1 MSIKAIAPFE
11 NLLPWFSYDITT
23 KTFSGF
29 VHEYILELEKV
40 TNLRYHLI
48 LKEFEF
54 IKVKEYERKKRKILK
69 DASVYASIFKTR
81 TSVVPPC
88 SSLDSGR

>member
-11 NLLPWFSYDITT
+11 NLLPWFSYDNTT

-29 VHEYILELEKV
+29 VHDYILELEKV

-48 LKEFEF
+48 LNPICGGVEN
-54 IKVKEYERKKRKILK
+54 IN
-69 DASVYASIFKTR
+69 
-81 TSVVPPC
+81 
-88 SSLDSGR
+88 

>member
-11 NLLPWFSYDITT
+11 NLLPWFSYDNTT

-40 TNLRYHLI
+40 TNLRYYLT
-48 LKEFEF
+48 L
-54 IKVKEYERKKRKILK
+54 
-69 DASVYASIFKTR
+69 SI
-81 TSVVPPC
+81 
-88 SSLDSGR
+88 

>member
-40 TNLRYHLI
+40 TNLRYYLT
-48 LKEFEF
+48 L
-54 IKVKEYERKKRKILK
+54 
-69 DASVYASIFKTR
+69 SI
-81 TSVVPPC
+81 
-88 SSLDSGR
+88 